1 MKKTIRLTES
11 ELVGLVKRIL
21 SEQDFNKLGAL
32 GEITKKYIGETAN
45 LYKDPQNKKFVK
57 QIHFEEITPEPDG
70 RIQLMAKGETFPYYY
85 YCNKPNVIVGIY
97 DKNVIVF
104 DESFEEI
111 KTPSQRGVFLLSLLI
126 VIMIR
131 LLILCMILISMM
143 KSVSEIKNN
152 KLRPLPYRGVFCFIE
167 HDPPK

>member
-1 MKKTIRLTES
+1 MKKVIRLTES

-57 QIHFEEITPEPDG
+57 QIHFEQITPEPDG
-70 RIQLMAKGETFPYYY
+70 RIQLMVKGETFPYYY

-104 DESFEEI
+104 DESFEFYSNNL
-111 KTPSQRGVFLLSLLI
+111 TPKFQSDFCTTSVGDKPVPKATFASANKSQPSNLA
-126 VIMIR
+126 
-131 LLILCMILISMM
+131 
-143 KSVSEIKNN
+143 
-152 KLRPLPYRGVFCFIE
+152 
-167 HDPPK
+167 

>member
-104 DESFEEI
+104 DESFEFYSNNL
-111 KTPSQRGVFLLSLLI
+111 TPKFQKDFCTTSVGGQPVPKATFASANKSQPSNLA
-126 VIMIR
+126 
-131 LLILCMILISMM
+131 
-143 KSVSEIKNN
+143 
-152 KLRPLPYRGVFCFIE
+152 
-167 HDPPK
+167 

>member
-104 DESFEEI
+104 DESFEFYSNNL
-111 KTPSQRGVFLLSLLI
+111 TPQFQKDFCTTSSGDKPVPKATFASANKSQPSNLA
-126 VIMIR
+126 
-131 LLILCMILISMM
+131 
-143 KSVSEIKNN
+143 
-152 KLRPLPYRGVFCFIE
+152 
-167 HDPPK
+167 

>member
-57 QIHFEEITPEPDG
+57 QIHFEQITPEPDG
-70 RIQLMAKGETFPYYY
+70 RIQLMVKGETFPYYY

-104 DESFEEI
+104 DESFEFYSNNL
-111 KTPSQRGVFLLSLLI
+111 TPHFQKDFCSTNVGGQSVRKATFASTNKSQPSNLA
-126 VIMIR
+126 
-131 LLILCMILISMM
+131 
-143 KSVSEIKNN
+143 
-152 KLRPLPYRGVFCFIE
+152 
-167 HDPPK
+167 

>member
-57 QIHFEEITPEPDG
+57 QIHFEQITPEPDG
-70 RIQLMAKGETFPYYY
+70 RIQLMVKGETFPYYY

-104 DESFEEI
+104 DESFEFYSNNL
-111 KTPSQRGVFLLSLLI
+111 TPKFQSDFCTTSVGDKPVPKATFASANKSQPSNLA
-126 VIMIR
+126 
-131 LLILCMILISMM
+131 
-143 KSVSEIKNN
+143 
-152 KLRPLPYRGVFCFIE
+152 
-167 HDPPK
+167 

>member
-104 DESFEEI
+104 DESFEFYSNNL
-111 KTPSQRGVFLLSLLI
+111 TPKFQKDFCTTSVGGQPVPKATFASTNKSQPSNLA
-126 VIMIR
+126 
-131 LLILCMILISMM
+131 
-143 KSVSEIKNN
+143 
-152 KLRPLPYRGVFCFIE
+152 
-167 HDPPK
+167 